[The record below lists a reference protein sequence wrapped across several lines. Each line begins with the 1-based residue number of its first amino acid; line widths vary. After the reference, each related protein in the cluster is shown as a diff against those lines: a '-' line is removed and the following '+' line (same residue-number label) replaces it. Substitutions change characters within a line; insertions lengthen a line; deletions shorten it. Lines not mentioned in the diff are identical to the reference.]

1 MFVNNQTLSNS
12 KTRPQHFQSNWH
24 VALFGLVWLAGGFA
38 GSLQANETAAKV
50 VSVAPVQSQLIS
62 PQMMVSG
69 QVYSRYQSNL
79 SAGVDG
85 RLEWIAEAG
94 QQVAQGDV
102 LAKLDPTPLTLRK
115 NELQAQLK
123 RSQINAARL
132 DKELA
137 RLKTLVAKQLISQTQ
152 LDQVQ
157 ADRDLAL
164 ADVELNR
171 ASLAQ
176 VQDQLSRAVVTAPFA
191 GVVSQRHHQ
200 KGEEVSRSETL
211 LQLVSLT
218 DLEVRLFAPLAYA
231 AFIQPGQQLQVY
243 QQQGQ
248 TRLQLSSVIPVSD
261 VRSQTFEA
269 RLAVTAA
276 DANNFSV
283 GQLVSV
289 ALPTA
294 SASLSTVVHRDALVL
309 GKQQHAVF
317 LVQQNKEGGPQVKR
331 LTVELGQE
339 QGEWLQVKA
348 AVKPGDQLVVR
359 GADTLKDGDKVRVL
373 SEAEFALAKSKSTAD
388 TVAL

>member
-1 MFVNNQTLSNS
+1 MLNNNQKFL
-12 KTRPQHFQSNWH
+12 KQA
-24 VALFGLVWLAGGFA
+24 ALWQRQLT
-38 GSLQANETAAKV
+38 GSLQLVLLLLGSTAFLAQAENAQVKV
-50 VSVAPVQSQLIS
+50 VSVAPVQSQTIS

-85 RLEWIAEAG
+85 KLDWIAEAG

-102 LAKLDPTPLTLRK
+102 LARLDPTPLQLRS

-137 RLKTLVAKQLISQTQ
+137 RLKTLVARQLISQTQ

-218 DLEVRLFAPLAYA
+218 DLEVRLFAPLSYA
-231 AFIQPGQQLQVY
+231 AFIQPGQSLLVY

-248 TRLQLSSVIPVSD
+248 TELQLSSVIPVSD

-269 RLAVTAA
+269 RLAVTPAS
-276 DANNFSV
+276 ANRFSV

-294 SASLSTVVHRDALVL
+294 TAKLSTVVHRDALVL

-317 LVQQNKEGGPQVKR
+317 LVQQDPQGGQKVKR
-331 LTVELGQE
+331 LEVTVGQG
-339 QGEWLQVKA
+339 QGEWLQVDA
-348 AVKPGDQLVVR
+348 ALTPGDKLVVR
-359 GADTLKDGDKVRVL
+359 GADTLTDGDAVRVL
-373 SEAEFALAKSKSTAD
+373 TQAEYALAKSKSSSD
-388 TVAL
+388 KVAL